1 MAKKKSR
8 ASAGKKRTASSA
20 RRGSGSSASVVSER
34 GAVRRGR
41 PSKAEGGGGGGDGG
55 DELSGL
61 SVMALQAE
69 LARRERQLASYQRRR
84 SKLLDELE
92 VIEREMSQ
100 LGSLGAGGRRGG
112 GPRAR
117 NSETLVDAI
126 ASTLGNSTMGV
137 NELVDAVQRNGY
149 RTTSPNFRTIVNQTL
164 IKHTDR
170 FKRVSRGQYA
180 VV

>member
-8 ASAGKKRTASSA
+8 ASAGKKRTASSV
-20 RRGSGSSASVVSER
+20 RRSSGSSASVVSER
-34 GAVRRGR
+34 GVVRRGR
-41 PSKAEGGGGGGDGG
+41 PSKVEGGGVGE
-55 DELSGL
+55 ELSGM

>member
-41 PSKAEGGGGGGDGG
+41 PSKAEGGGGGE
-55 DELSGL
+55 ELSGM

-84 SKLLDELE
+84 SKLLDEF
-92 VIEREMSQ
+92 RGDRAAEMSQ
-100 LGSLGAGGRRGG
+100 LVRSVLVGGGG

-126 ASTLGNSTMGV
+126 ARRWAILRW
-137 NELVDAVQRNGY
+137 A
-149 RTTSPNFRTIVNQTL
+149 
-164 IKHTDR
+164 
-170 FKRVSRGQYA
+170 
-180 VV
+180 